1 MRVRAL
7 TRALDRRLP
16 GGVTTRLRALALLW
30 GRLTSW
36 GRMTPS
42 IIVVGAQRS
51 GTTTLFRLLEAHP
64 HLVRPTLDKGTGYFD
79 DHYGRGRRWY
89 VAHFPM
95 RSVVRARAKAAGVEG
110 RVQAFE
116 CSGYYLFHP
125 LAAERLARDLPDA
138 QVVVLVRD
146 PVERASSAHRH
157 EVARGFETLPLGEAL
172 DAEDLRTRGES
183 TRLKS
188 EPGYASFEHRHHAYV
203 QRGEYAHQITRFV
216 DALGED
222 RVHVVDA
229 DRFFAAPEQEF
240 ADLQQR
246 LGLPAWSPPTVERW
260 NGRPATAPGDTT
272 DDELRS
278 RLMRHYETHDAELAR
293 LLGHEP
299 SWRTAEVAS

>member
-1 MRVRAL
+1 MRLRAM

-16 GGVTTRLRALALLW
+16 GGVTARLRALALLW
-30 GRLTSW
+30 GRLTSA

-42 IIVVGAQRS
+42 IIVIGAQRS

-79 DHYGRGRRWY
+79 DHYGRGRGWY
-89 VAHFPM
+89 LAHFPL
-95 RSVVRARAKAAGVEG
+95 RLAVQARARAQGIAG

-146 PVERASSAHRH
+146 PVERATSAHRH
-157 EVARGFETLPLGEAL
+157 EVARGFETLPLGEAI
-172 DAEDLRTRGES
+172 DAEERRTAGES
-183 TRLKS
+183 ARLAS
-188 EPGYASFEHRHHAYV
+188 EPGYTSFEHRHHAYV
-203 QRGEYAHQITRFV
+203 QRGEYAHQISRFV

-240 ADLQQR
+240 AGLQQR
-246 LGLPAWSPPTVERW
+246 LGIPLWSPPSVERW
-260 NGRPATAPGDTT
+260 NARPGDTT

-278 RLMRHYETHDAELAR
+278 RMMRHYETHDTELAE
-293 LLGHEP
+293 LLGHQP
-299 SWRTAEVAS
+299 SWRTAEVSS

>member
-7 TRALDRRLP
+7 TRALDRRMP
-16 GGVTTRLRALALLW
+16 GGTTARLRTVALVW

-36 GRMTPS
+36 GRMAPS
-42 IIVVGAQRS
+42 IVVIGAQRC

-79 DHYGRGRRWY
+79 DHYGRGRGWY
-89 VAHFPM
+89 LAHFPLRAVA
-95 RSVVRARAKAAGVEG
+95 RSRARAQGVEG
-110 RVQAFE
+110 RIQAFE

-125 LAAERLARDLPDA
+125 LAAQRLARDLPDA

-146 PVERASSAHRH
+146 PVERAGSAHRH
-157 EVARGFETLPLGEAL
+157 EVARGFETLGLEEAI
-172 DAEDLRTRGES
+172 DAEELRTRGES
-183 TRLKS
+183 LRLGS
-188 EPGYASFEHRHHAYV
+188 EPGYTSFEHRHHAYV
-203 QRGEYAHQITRFV
+203 QRGEYAHQIARFV

-240 ADLQQR
+240 AGLQQR
-246 LGLPAWSPPTVERW
+246 LGIPVWSPPRVERW
-260 NGRPATAPGDTT
+260 NARPGGRT
-272 DDELRS
+272 DDQLRR
-278 RLMRHYETHDAELAR
+278 RLMRHYETHDAELAL

-299 SWRTAEVAS
+299 SWRRAEVAS